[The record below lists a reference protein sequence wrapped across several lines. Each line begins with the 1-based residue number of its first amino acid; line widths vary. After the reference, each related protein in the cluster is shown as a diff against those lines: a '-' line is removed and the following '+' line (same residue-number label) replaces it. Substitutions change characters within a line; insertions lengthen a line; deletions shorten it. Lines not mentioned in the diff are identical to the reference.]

1 MKENYFKDPDG
12 NVWVS
17 EDDYRQY
24 QSQMQT
30 VSETVAVTQ
39 GERDTHVHAYGTNQN
54 GQPQMVS
61 ETVAVTQGESDT
73 HIHAYGVSEEITE
86 EVTQRRI

>member
-1 MKENYFKDPDG
+1 MKEKYFKDPNG

-30 VSETVAVTQ
+30 VSETVAVAQ
-39 GERDTHVHAYGTNQN
+39 GESDTHVHAYGF
-54 GQPQMVS
+54 
-61 ETVAVTQGESDT
+61 
-73 HIHAYGVSEEITE
+73 SEEITE